1 MRKRIET
8 PPEVALHADSQQK
21 NPSID
26 GVDSVTKWQKA
37 ATGAIDTA
45 KKATALAKAHLIRES
60 RKHGGRWQW
69 VDFPGPKG
77 RESAGTFTSRPS
89 EALGTIAPPGRRPQA
104 PRPLRHHAH
113 PGQGRR

>member
-69 VDFPGPKG
+69 VDFPGPNRLLKYSPASKSILP
-77 RESAGTFTSRPS
+77 RSIVRAGLFSYPGIT
-89 EALGTIAPPGRRPQA
+89 APDPAYSG
-104 PRPLRHHAH
+104 LI
-113 PGQGRR
+113 